1 MNKLYEFMVLINS
14 SVELET
20 EKKQI
25 DFVQKLVG
33 ADVKINSISSMGKRS
48 LAYIIK
54 KQKEATYLVAELS
67 GHIKVTDIDKRAK
80 LQDAVLRFLLTVKE

>member
-20 EKKQI
+20 EKKQK

-33 ADVKINSISSMGKRS
+33 ADVMVNSVSSLGKRT
-48 LAYIIK
+48 LAYVIK

>member
-1 MNKLYEFMVLINS
+1 
-14 SVELET
+14 
-20 EKKQI
+20 
-25 DFVQKLVG
+25 
-33 ADVKINSISSMGKRS
+33 MGKRP

-80 LQDAVLRFLLTVKE
+80 LQDVVLRFLLTVKE

>member
-1 MNKLYEFMVLINS
+1 MNTLYEFMVLINS

-33 ADVKINSISSMGKRS
+33 ADVKINSISSMGKRP

-80 LQDAVLRFLLTVKE
+80 LQDVVLRFLLTVKE

>member
-1 MNKLYEFMVLINS
+1 MVLVNI

-20 EKKQI
+20 EKKQT

-33 ADVKINSISSMGKRS
+33 SDVVINSISSMGKRP
-48 LAYIIK
+48 LAYDIK
-54 KQKEATYLVAELS
+54 KQKEATYLVAELH
-67 GHIKVTDIDKRAK
+67 GHIRVTDIDKRAK

>member
-1 MNKLYEFMVLINS
+1 MNKLYEFMVLVNS

-20 EKKQI
+20 EKKQK

-33 ADVKINSISSMGKRS
+33 ADVIVNSVSSLGKRT
-48 LAYIIK
+48 LAYVIK
-54 KQKEATYLVAELS
+54 KQKEATYLVSELS
-67 GHIKVTDIDKRAK
+67 GHIRVTDIDKRAK